1 MAAGHRFGG
10 DWTDLKLDALR
21 KYLSFFTT
29 ALRNKGFELRYIDA
43 FAGSGGRLIDRAIDD
58 EPFLLGVEA
67 KLKQVY
73 VPGSARIAL
82 QTSPP
87 FQQIILIERHGR
99 RCAALEALCAEY
111 PDIRAR
117 TQRGEAN
124 AALIDICRTT
134 PWLRPHRGSS
144 GIRAVL
150 FLDPYGMNVEF
161 ATLQEIAAT
170 QAIDV
175 WYLFPLSGLYRQ
187 AARSGEKLTPEKRA
201 SITRI
206 LGTPDWEDAFYGRKE
221 RTDDLFASLGD
232 EENRAK
238 LRRVA
243 DVRMIENYVKTRLK
257 DILPHVSNPRTL
269 TMKNGAPLFSLF
281 FAVSSPNPKAI
292 ALAKKVADHILTVG
306 ISSQVRPRK

>member
-1 MAAGHRFGG
+1 MAAEHRFGG

-29 ALRNKGFELRYIDA
+29 ALCNKGFELYYIDA
-43 FAGSGGRLIDRAIDD
+43 FAGSGGRLIDRVIVG
-58 EPFLLGVEA
+58 EPFLLGAEA
-67 KLKQVY
+67 KLEQVY

-124 AALIDICRTT
+124 AALIDICRAT
-134 PWLRPHRGSS
+134 PWLRAQRGCS

-161 ATLQEIAAT
+161 ATLQKIAAT

-175 WYLFPLSGLYRQ
+175 WYLFPLSGVYRQ
-187 AARSGEKLTPEKRA
+187 AAKSGEKLTPEKRA

-206 LGTPDWEDAFYGRKE
+206 LGTSEWERAFYGREE
-221 RTDDLFASLGD
+221 RASDLFASFGD
-232 EENRAK
+232 EENQAK

-243 DVRMIENYVKTRLK
+243 DVRTIESYVKKRLES
-257 DILPHVSNPRTL
+257 IFPHVSEPRTL

-292 ALAKKVADHILTVG
+292 ALAKKVADHILATG